1 VRGHGQLLG
10 LYVPGQSLLH
20 RTPLALK
27 ALLCV
32 GAGTPVVLIRQP
44 LITAAGLVL
53 FLLLMTVG
61 ARLPLRKVLG
71 SLVPA
76 LPVLAL
82 LALYSWFTR
91 GPEAAFVVPGGI
103 AVCILAARLLTL
115 TTPGQEL
122 LDGLV
127 RLVRP
132 LRRLGADPE
141 RFALALSIMVRSIPY
156 LVGSL
161 SDLRDAAKARGLQ
174 RSPRAVVVPVVVN
187 AVAYAQ
193 ATGQALAARGLGEH
207 SDADDEAGDDMD
219 GEDRPD
225 ADGRGGV

>member
-1 VRGHGQLLG
+1 MRGHGQLLG
-10 LYVPGQSLLH
+10 LYVPGRSLLH

-27 ALLCV
+27 ALLSLGV
-32 GAGTPVVLIRQP
+32 STAVVLYREP
-44 LITAAGLVL
+44 LPTAAGLVL
-53 FLLLMTVG
+53 FLLLMTAG

-71 SLVPA
+71 ALVPA

-82 LALYSWFTR
+82 LGLYAWFSR

-103 AVCILAARLLTL
+103 AVCILAARLLTV

-141 RFALALSIMVRSIPY
+141 RFALTLSIMVRSIPY

-161 SDLRDAAKARGLQ
+161 ADLRDAAKARGLH
-174 RSPRAVVVPVVVN
+174 RSPRAVVIPVVVN
-187 AVAYAQ
+187 AVAYAH

-207 SDADDEAGDDMD
+207 DD
-219 GEDRPD
+219 GEDGPDGRGGRD
-225 ADGRGGV
+225 ADGRGLSRP

>member
-1 VRGHGQLLG
+1 MLG
-10 LYVPGQSLLH
+10 MYVPGRSLLH
-20 RTPLALK
+20 RSPLWFK
-27 ALLCV
+27 AVLCLSLST
-32 GAGTPVVLIRQP
+32 AVLVARQP
-44 LITAAGLVL
+44 VPTAAGLALLL
-53 FLLLMTVG
+53 FLLMGG
-61 ARLPLRKVLG
+61 ARLSLRRVLG
-71 SLVPA
+71 VLLPL

-82 LALYSWFTR
+82 LAVYSWFSR

-103 AVCILAARLLTL
+103 AVCVLAARLLTV

-127 RLVRP
+127 YLVRP
-132 LRRLGADPE
+132 LRALGADPE

-161 SDLRDAAKARGLQ
+161 TDLRDAAKARGLQ
-174 RSPRAVVVPVVVN
+174 RSPRAVVIPVVVN

-207 SDADDEAGDDMD
+207 HEEAGEEYR
-219 GEDRPD
+219 EDP
-225 ADGRGGV
+225 